1 MKLKELVKEL
11 KANVLTPDTYDP
23 EYEVNYAFSS
33 DLMSDALM
41 LLRTAP
47 GDFFEEGLLITG
59 LATNQ
64 SIRTAE
70 MLDFRVVIMVRNKMP
85 NQSVLEG
92 AIDSD
97 ITVITSPCS
106 MFSASGI
113 LWEKGVRGVTD
124 L

>member
-1 MKLKELVKEL
+1 MKLKELVKIL
-11 KANVLTPDTYDP
+11 NANILTPDIYDP
-23 EYEVNYAFSS
+23 EFDVNYAFSS
-33 DLMSDALM
+33 DLMSDDLM

-47 GDFFEEGLLITG
+47 NDFFEEGMLITG

-70 MLDFRVVIMVRNKMP
+70 MLDFRVVIMVRDKKP
-85 NQSVLEG
+85 TQQVLDG

-97 ITVITSPCS
+97 IMVITSPCS
-106 MFSASGI
+106 MFSASGK
-113 LWEKGVRGVTD
+113 LWENGIRGVTD